1 MPLNDVGPPGEP
13 LGSPYPWLPEA
24 FPVVPSLMAPPAAG
38 PLLPTAPGESP
49 PLVEGP
55 VPLND
60 VGPPAVPLGLPFC
73 ANAKVPDTANA
84 DANTIVVSLMA
95 DSFWLGKEDKPQSWR
110 AKLR

>member
-1 MPLNDVGPPGEP
+1 MEQ
-13 LGSPYPWLPEA
+13 
-24 FPVVPSLMAPPAAG
+24 PAAG

-60 VGPPAVPLGLPFC
+60 VGPPGVPLGLPLC

-84 DANTIVVSLMA
+84 EANTIVVSFMA
-95 DSFWLGKEDKPQSWR
+95 DSFLLRKEDRPQSWR
-110 AKLR
+110 AMLR